1 MAESGCLEL
10 SGVKG
15 VYTSDSTSSTC
26 QESTWFSFM
35 TPKQSLKAAVYLVNT
50 LPGFDDEDT
59 LADSRPTST
68 PTSRSTPTP
77 GTSAATRPRSPRC
90 AASARACGRLWDV
103 DRDGAVP
110 LVNEMLRDGRAL
122 PRLVI
127 HDDYDWHIHATS
139 DDAPLAT
146 RILVEAA
153 MAFVDVIRADEY
165 DRVRVCAAD
174 DCDSVYIDYSQNG
187 SKRYCDTG
195 NCGNRMN
202 VNAYRERKAQ
212 ETA

>member
-1 MAESGCLEL
+1 MVFIRDTEQALR
-10 SGVKG
+10 
-15 VYTSDSTSSTC
+15 
-26 QESTWFSFM
+26 
-35 TPKQSLKAAVYLVNT
+35 AAVFLVNT

-59 LADSRPTST
+59 LQTPADLDAYLAVNPYTGAMRRDAAEVESV
-68 PTSRSTPTP
+68 RSI
-77 GTSAATRPRSPRC
+77 RPRLR
-90 AASARACGRLWDV
+90 RLWDV
-103 DRDGAVP
+103 DREEAVP

-127 HDDYDWHIHATS
+127 HDGYDWHIHATS

-153 MAFVDVIRADEY
+153 MAFVDIIRSDEY

-174 DCDSVYIDYSQNG
+174 DCNSVYIDYSRNG

-202 VNAYRERKAQ
+202 VNAYRERKAR
-212 ETA
+212 ESA

>member
-1 MAESGCLEL
+1 MVFIHDTE
-10 SGVKG
+10 
-15 VYTSDSTSSTC
+15 
-26 QESTWFSFM
+26 
-35 TPKQSLKAAVYLVNT
+35 QSLKAAVDLVNT
-50 LPGFDDEDT
+50 LPGFDGVDSLRTIADFDAYLAMNRYTGTIRRDET
-59 LADSRPTST
+59 ELAAVR
-68 PTSRSTPTP
+68 
-77 GTSAATRPRSPRC
+77 AIRPRLR
-90 AASARACGRLWDV
+90 RLWDV
-103 DRDGAVP
+103 DREGAVP
-110 LVNEMLRDGRAL
+110 LVNEMLRDGHAL

-127 HDDYDWHIHATS
+127 HDEYDWHIHATS

-153 MAFVDVIRADEY
+153 MAFVDVVRSDEY
-165 DRVRVCAAD
+165 ERVRTCSAD
-174 DCDSVYIDYSQNG
+174 DCDSVYIDYSRNG

>member
-1 MAESGCLEL
+1 MVFIRDTEL
-10 SGVKG
+10 S
-15 VYTSDSTSSTC
+15 
-26 QESTWFSFM
+26 
-35 TPKQSLKAAVYLVNT
+35 LRAAVYLVNT
-50 LPGFDDEDT
+50 LPGHDGVDTMRTVEDLERYLVVNPYTGRIRRDDAEVD
-59 LADSRPTST
+59 AVRGIRSRL
-68 PTSRSTPTP
+68 R
-77 GTSAATRPRSPRC
+77 
-90 AASARACGRLWDV
+90 RLWDV
-103 DRDGAVP
+103 DREGAVP
-110 LVNEMLRDGRAL
+110 LVNEMLRDGQAL

-127 HDDYDWHIHATS
+127 HDGYDWHIHATS

-153 MAFVDVIRADEY
+153 MGFVDVIRSDEY

-174 DCDSVYIDYSQNG
+174 DCESVYIDYSRNG

-202 VNAYRERKAQ
+202 VIAYRERKAQ

>member
-1 MAESGCLEL
+1 MVFIRDTE
-10 SGVKG
+10 
-15 VYTSDSTSSTC
+15 
-26 QESTWFSFM
+26 
-35 TPKQSLKAAVYLVNT
+35 QSLKAAVYLVNT
-50 LPGFDDEDT
+50 LPGFDGEDT
-59 LADSRPTST
+59 LATRADFEAYLAVNPYTGSIR
-68 PTSRSTPTP
+68 RDEEEI
-77 GTSAATRPRSPRC
+77 AAVRAIRPRLR
-90 AASARACGRLWDV
+90 RLWDV
-103 DRDGAVP
+103 DREGAVP
-110 LVNEMLRDGRAL
+110 LVNAMLEDGRAL

-153 MAFVDVIRADEY
+153 MAFVDVIRSDEY

-174 DCDSVYIDYSQNG
+174 DCDAVYIDYSRNG

-202 VNAYRERKAQ
+202 VIAYRERRARGS
-212 ETA
+212 A

>member
-1 MAESGCLEL
+1 MVFIHDTE
-10 SGVKG
+10 
-15 VYTSDSTSSTC
+15 
-26 QESTWFSFM
+26 
-35 TPKQSLKAAVYLVNT
+35 QSLRAAAFLVNT
-50 LPGFDDEDT
+50 LPGYDGIDT
-59 LADSRPTST
+59 LQTQEDFDAYLRVNPYTGVIQHDDAEL
-68 PTSRSTPTP
+68 
-77 GTSAATRPRSPRC
+77 AAIRGIRPRLRQ
-90 AASARACGRLWDV
+90 LWDV
-103 DRDGAVP
+103 DREGAVP
-110 LVNEMLRDGRAL
+110 LVNEMLRDGHAL

-127 HDDYDWHIHATS
+127 HDAYDWHIHATS

-146 RILVEAA
+146 RVLVEAA

-174 DCDSVYIDYSQNG
+174 DCLGVYVDFSKNG

-202 VNAYRERKAQ
+202 VNAYRRRKAR